1 MCIIVCSVGSVRARE
16 HIHHVGI
23 HHVRLRISI
32 FGVNITRLWYSHLD
46 LWITS
51 TSDSVRERISIR
63 GVVIAIWA
71 LDRLRNTVHRS
82 VDSELRSIT
91 RVWYSHLDLKQT
103 CATPV
108 LLFGGVGPALLVEM
122 SLALL
127 QSPLELSSEKPLMA
141 MRLQAIATG

>member
-1 MCIIVCSVGSVRARE
+1 MCIIICSVGSVRARE

-32 FGVNITRLWYSHLD
+32 FGVDITRLRHL
-46 LWITS
+46 
-51 TSDSVRERISIR
+51 
-63 GVVIAIWA
+63 
-71 LDRLRNTVHRS
+71 
-82 VDSELRSIT
+82 
-91 RVWYSHLDLKQT
+91 HLDLKQT
-103 CATPV
+103 SATSV

-127 QSPLELSSEKPLMA
+127 QCPLELSSEKPLMA